1 MTARRARRTVHGV
14 DGFVA
19 LELAAGVAVLVLPVV
34 MLVASLP
41 GWFDRQSTAR
51 QAAREAARALT
62 LVGWCDKA
70 RAERVA
76 TRVATG
82 ANLSAPDI
90 AVVVDCQAGDPLP
103 RDGSVTARVT
113 VAMPGV
119 DVPVIGSVAGWTWTA
134 AHVEPVDP
142 YGSRP

>member
-1 MTARRARRTVHGV
+1 MNVRAWHRSANDAH
-14 DGFVA
+14 GFVA
-19 LELAAGVAVLVLPVV
+19 LELVAGVAVLVLPVV

-51 QAAREAARALT
+51 QAAREAARAIT
-62 LVGWCDKA
+62 LAGWCDET

-76 TRVATG
+76 TRVVTG
-82 ANLSAPDI
+82 ANLAPRDV
-90 AVVVDCQAGDPLP
+90 AVVLDCPAGGPLP
-103 RDGSVTARVT
+103 RGGSVTARVRVT
-113 VAMPGV
+113 MPAVA
-119 DVPVIGSVAGWTWTA
+119 VPLIGSVTGWTWTA

>member
-1 MTARRARRTVHGV
+1 MTPGVTCRRRRRA

-19 LELAAGVAVLVLPVV
+19 LELAAGVAVLVLPVI

-51 QAAREAARALT
+51 QAAREAARAIT
-62 LVGWCDKA
+62 LAGWCDAA

-76 TRVATG
+76 TSVASG
-82 ANLSAPDI
+82 GNVPISDI
-90 AVVVDCQAGDPLP
+90 DVVVDCGAGGPLS
-103 RDGSVTARVT
+103 RDGSVTARVRI
-113 VAMPGV
+113 AMPGV
-119 DVPVIGSVAGWTWTA
+119 DVPLIGSIAGWTWTA